1 MNHYTTYQIRKAAEE
16 FGIPY
21 RLALWHRK
29 RCLQSIEAKLM
40 TDFDI
45 EDRTDMH
52 IHFLAEDIKEVR
64 TEIGKIT
71 KEIERLDDDKKPD
84 AITDEMIARAKDYP
98 IEKLI
103 DFDRTGKALAFC
115 HADKTPSLSWW
126 KKGNKA
132 TCFPCDKRFD
142 PIDVLILRD
151 GFTFY
156 EAVKRLQ

>member
-1 MNHYTTYQIRKAAEE
+1 MTHYTVYQIRKAAEE
-16 FGIPY
+16 FGISFK
-21 RLALWHRK
+21 LALWHRK
-29 RCLQSIEAKLM
+29 RCLASKMESAIAYMEH
-40 TDFDI
+40 
-45 EDRTDMH
+45 EDCPITLH
-52 IHFLAEDIKEVR
+52 YLAQDV
-64 TEIGKIT
+64 GKIRL
-71 KEIERLDDDKKPD
+71 EISKISRELDMLDKPTNAD
-84 AITDEMIARAKDYP
+84 QITDEMIARAKEYP

-142 PIDVLILRD
+142 PIDILMIRD
-151 GFTFY
+151 GFTFH